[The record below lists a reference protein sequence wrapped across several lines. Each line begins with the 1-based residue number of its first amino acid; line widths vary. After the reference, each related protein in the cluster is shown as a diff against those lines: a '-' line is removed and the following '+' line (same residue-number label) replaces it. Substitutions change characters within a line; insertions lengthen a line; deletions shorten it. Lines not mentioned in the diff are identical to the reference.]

1 MVDSIDQQSA
11 LIEENSILL
20 ARLETV
26 EERIERL
33 EALQEC
39 VGELEHQVEA
49 LQEMLTKIEAL
60 SECAAVLELEHRNH
74 SFMEVFFLVFLLFAV
89 FVDAKLS
96 GS

>member
-20 ARLETV
+20 A
-26 EERIERL
+26 RL

-60 SECAAVLELEHRNH
+60 RECAAVLELEHRNH

-89 FVDAKLS
+89 FVGAKLS